1 MGIELCLPCALVTM
15 WSSTVRAGV
24 NVMAASKRRVYGHSC
39 YRSSAIASTRVRLRV
54 MRDSPYCRAVDSPPE
69 ALVRDGRF
77 CFGTFNEPFRIVN
90 PEDASRPLGAAMPR
104 FVNRFR
110 LKEWEAF
117 QLGNDDYFLV
127 GAVYNAKALGL
138 VQLAIVHKHTG
149 RKWLYE
155 KQVPSWS
162 LQVASGLYS
171 SRSEYRSRGLTLIIR
186 NQLERNRFTVE
197 VDIAPRGEM
206 PRVRGAVTAHHTT
219 EPIVICQPFG
229 DNRALYSHKALM
241 PAEGKLEVGAE
252 TLAFAQARSFMVVD
266 DHKGYYPFP
275 MKYDWVTAA
284 GFAPDGALVGFNLTD
299 NQVQNHDLYNENC
312 LWHDGTMQV
321 LPPVRITRPNGVY
334 APWQIKDT
342 HGMVELSFTPKVKNE
357 VMINILGVLGSDYY
371 GPYGDFEG
379 RIRRADGS
387 DIDFTGFYGMGE
399 QKMVRI

>member
-1 MGIELCLPCALVTM
+1 MGSHTYHRP
-15 WSSTVRAGV
+15 
-24 NVMAASKRRVYGHSC
+24 
-39 YRSSAIASTRVRLRV
+39 
-54 MRDSPYCRAVDSPPE
+54 VDSPPD

-77 CFGTFNEPFRIVN
+77 CFGTFNGAFRTVN
-90 PEDASRPLGAAMPR
+90 PEDACRPLGVAMPR

-138 VQLAIVHKHTG
+138 VQLAIVTKRTG

-155 KQVPSWS
+155 KQVPGWS
-162 LQVASGLYS
+162 LRVASGLHS
-171 SRSEYRSRGLTLIIR
+171 SRSEYASRGFTLVIH
-186 NQLERNRFTVE
+186 NQLERERFMVE
-197 VDIAPRGEM
+197 VDIAARDGM
-206 PRVRGAVTAHHTT
+206 PAVRGAVTAHHTT

-241 PAEGKLEVGAE
+241 PAEGQLEVGE
-252 TLAFAQARSFMVVD
+252 EVLDFDQARSFMIVD

-284 GFAPDGALVGFNLTD
+284 GFTPEGARVGFNLTD
-299 NQVQNHDLYNENC
+299 NQVQDHDRYNENC

-334 APWQIKDT
+334 APWLITDA
-342 HGMVELSFTPKVKNE
+342 HGMVDLSFTPKVKNE

-379 RIRRADGS
+379 RIRREDGS
-387 DIDFTGFYGMGE
+387 FIDFTGFYGMGE
-399 QKMVRI
+399 QKTVRI